1 MSTVNAAA
9 DKTGLQVIGF
19 VLASITA
26 SIIFVAAML
35 VHASAQSQL
44 SDERPTWQIARTTG
58 LS

>member
-1 MSTVNAAA
+1 MSTGTATA
-9 DKTGLQVIGF
+9 DKASLQVIGF

-44 SDERPTWQIARTTG
+44 TDHQPSWQVARTSG
-58 LS
+58 L